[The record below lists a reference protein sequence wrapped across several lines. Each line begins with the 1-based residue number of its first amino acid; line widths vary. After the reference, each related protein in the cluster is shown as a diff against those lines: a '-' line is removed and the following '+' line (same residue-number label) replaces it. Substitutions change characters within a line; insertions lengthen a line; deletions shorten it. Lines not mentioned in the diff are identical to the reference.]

1 MELFGKTLLVLGAAL
16 LYFLPTVVAVR
27 RRHLSTLGIFLINL
41 FFGWTFVGW
50 LAAMLWAVNADVRPR
65 AA

>member
-1 MELFGKTLLVLGAAL
+1 VELFGKALIVALAAV

-27 RRHLSTLGIFLINL
+27 RRHVSKLGIFLINL